1 MKLNL
6 FVKSVQTASQ
16 TIVATPA
23 NPAQA
28 TAKPVT
34 VATDT
39 LGEKKPA
46 PPSKNAGLKLG
57 AKMVGGTIAAGGL
70 TAFAI
75 YGIIAAAPH
84 ISALIGV
91 IAAAPATIPILATI
105 GAVLG
110 TVAIVLV
117 VRAIYKKVKKD
128 QLRNANMEAAKREA
142 AALTNGQTPAAATTP
157 ATPVADAQTPAS
169 VAGGSLRR
177 TNSNVS
183 LTPTEASMMNTINN
197 NTPEQNAALLAN
209 VEATSGEYAEYFNS
223 ITTERETGT
232 PEEKAQIAVADKEM
246 RKANVIRDALTPDTA
261 VVV

>member
-1 MKLNL
+1 MKLN
-6 FVKSVQTASQ
+6 FFAKSVQTAPQ
-16 TIVATPA
+16 KPAATSA

-28 TAKPVT
+28 TVKP
-34 VATDT
+34 ATGASDT

-46 PPSKNAGLKLG
+46 TPAKNAGLKLA
-57 AKMVGGTIAAGGL
+57 AKIVGGTIAAGGL

-75 YGIIAAAPH
+75 YGMIAAAPH

-91 IAAAPATIPILATI
+91 IAASPATIPILATI

-110 TVAIVLV
+110 TVAILMV

-142 AALTNGQTPAAATTP
+142 AALADSQTPATADS
-157 ATPVADAQTPAS
+157 ATPIADQQAPAS

-183 LTPTEASMMNTINN
+183 LTPTEASMMNIINN

-209 VEATSGEYAEYFNS
+209 VEATAAEYADYFNS

-246 RKANVIRDALTPDTA
+246 RKAKVIRDALTPDTA
-261 VVV
+261 VAV